1 MQGGGVDCDLAADA
15 PHSTVFFPLP
25 TQPSAHTRTHTTT
38 TTATTTHTHHTPLP
52 SPCPTTASHNNN
64 NIIGSTHAAI
74 DELEEAIRLYAMGLQ
89 LNPRH
94 ALLQF
99 AAGAAHAAA
108 GRPDEASRAF
118 EAVLRTQPDFVA
130 ARQYLDV
137 LRAENP
143 LWWHSSGY
151 LAAMLTAAAAALAAA
166 QQVRPYPPSFVAR
179 CHPPARLTAACGR

>member
-1 MQGGGVDCDLAADA
+1 MDCDLAADA
-15 PHSTVFFPLP
+15 PRSTLFLP
-25 TQPSAHTRTHTTT
+25 PPDATLRAHTN
-38 TTATTTHTHHTPLP
+38 THTHNNDTNDKTHPPHTPP
-52 SPCPTTASHNNN
+52 PCPTTASHNNN
-64 NIIGSTHAAI
+64 NNKGSTHAAI
-74 DELEEAIRLYAMGLQ
+74 DELEEATRLYAMGLQ

-166 QQVRPYPPSFVAR
+166 QQVRPSPPSCFPDA
-179 CHPPARLTAACGR
+179 PSPSRLTARGR

>member
-1 MQGGGVDCDLAADA
+1 M
-15 PHSTVFFPLP
+15 
-25 TQPSAHTRTHTTT
+25 
-38 TTATTTHTHHTPLP
+38 
-52 SPCPTTASHNNN
+52 
-64 NIIGSTHAAI
+64 IGSTHAAI

-99 AAGAAHAAA
+99 AA

-166 QQVRPYPPSFVAR
+166 QQVRPSPPSFVAR
-179 CHPPARLTAACGR
+179 CPSLLA